1 MYVAQTVLAHAS
13 KESSTVAETLRSV
26 LRSKGNQVW
35 SVTPDSTVYDA
46 IAAMADKHVGALL
59 VISEGRLVGI
69 ISERDYARK
78 VVLKGKSSKETPV
91 SEIMTSAVV
100 VAAPDH
106 SIGQCLRTMTEHRI
120 RHLPVVDGG
129 ELVGVVSMGDLV
141 CRVIAAQ
148 ADTIEQL
155 SNYIRGV

>member
-13 KESSTVAETLRSV
+13 KESSTVAETVRSV
-26 LRSKGNQVW
+26 LRSKGTEIW
-35 SVTPDSTVYDA
+35 SVAPDSMVYDA
-46 IAAMADKHVGALL
+46 IALMAEKHVGALL
-59 VISEGRLVGI
+59 VVSKGKLAGI

-78 VVLKGKSSKETPV
+78 VVLKGKSSKDTPV

-100 VAAPDH
+100 VTSPEH
-106 SIGQCLRTMTEHRI
+106 SIGECLRTMTDHRV
-120 RHLPVVDGG
+120 RHLPVVERG
-129 ELVGVVSMGDLV
+129 ELAGIVSMGDLV
-141 CRVIAAQ
+141 CHVIAAQ